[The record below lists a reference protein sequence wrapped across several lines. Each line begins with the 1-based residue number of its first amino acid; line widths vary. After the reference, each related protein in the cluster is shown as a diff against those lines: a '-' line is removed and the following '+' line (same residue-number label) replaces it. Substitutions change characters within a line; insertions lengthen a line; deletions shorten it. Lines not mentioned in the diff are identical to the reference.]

1 MKIAVVGTGY
11 VGLVSGACFAE
22 MGVEVYCV
30 DVDEHKIKQLQQG
43 ILPIYEEGLQEMVD
57 QNAAAG
63 RLHFTTSLADCM
75 DQVEIVFI
83 AVGTPSQ
90 ADGSA
95 DLSAVEQVARIFGQH
110 LQHYTLLVTKSTVPV
125 GTAHRLEKI
134 VRQELEQRGQAI
146 EFDVA
151 SNPEFLKEG
160 SAKKDFMT
168 PDRVII
174 GVASDRAR
182 RMMSLLYR
190 PFLLNNYRVIF
201 MDVLS
206 AEMTKY
212 ASNAMLATR
221 ISFMNEIATL
231 CELTGADVRMVRQ
244 GMATD
249 QRIGSKFL
257 YPGCGYGGSCFP
269 KDVNALVRTAAEHG
283 YQMQIVQAVERVN
296 QEQKKILYKK
306 LHSAFDGQLAGKRIA
321 LWGLSFKPG
330 TDDLREAPSLV
341 TIDLLLQAGA
351 QVIAVDPIAISAAQ
365 ALYGDRIQYTTDVYR
380 SAVGADAIVLATEW
394 KQFRLP
400 DWKRIRQLMNVP
412 LVVDGRNIY
421 DREELAKE
429 GFLYYA
435 IG

>member
-1 MKIAVVGTGY
+1 M
-11 VGLVSGACFAE
+11 
-22 MGVEVYCV
+22 
-30 DVDEHKIKQLQQG
+30 
-43 ILPIYEEGLQEMVD
+43 
-57 QNAAAG
+57 
-63 RLHFTTSLADCM
+63 
-75 DQVEIVFI
+75 
-83 AVGTPSQ
+83 
-90 ADGSA
+90 
-95 DLSAVEQVARIFGQH
+95 
-110 LQHYTLLVTKSTVPV
+110 

-341 TIDLLLQAGA
+341 TIDLLLQAGV